1 MWKWKDPGNPLR
13 LNAKDEKD
21 RLPQD
26 TGCDLVAQ
34 TPDGGYYAI
43 QCKYYLK
50 RRLGAGR
57 KVGGEKVKNK
67 KLYRRENAVTLSH
80 LPITLTESM
89 WEGVNKA
96 QSV

>member
-13 LNAKDEKD
+13 LSAKDEKD

-50 RRLGAGR
+50 GDLERGVKLA
-57 KVGGEKVKNK
+57 EK
-67 KLYRRENAVTLSH
+67 R
-80 LPITLTESM
+80 
-89 WEGVNKA
+89 
-96 QSV
+96 